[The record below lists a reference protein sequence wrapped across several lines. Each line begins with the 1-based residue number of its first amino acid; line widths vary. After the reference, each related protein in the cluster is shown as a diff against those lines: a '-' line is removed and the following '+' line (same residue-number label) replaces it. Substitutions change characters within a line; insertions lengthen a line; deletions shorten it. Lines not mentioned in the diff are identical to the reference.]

1 VSAFLSVAPWALAL
15 LCVWE
20 FDRRSRRLGL
30 DPPGFRSPG
39 RRAAGLA
46 ALALCLGTT
55 TLSPIAAIGAEAPTG
70 IDYSAIPTWQLFVV
84 HALFLLTVGAWW
96 VAGFAG
102 SAASLR
108 EQVGLTGGAPLRELA
123 FGAVF
128 GIGAWVVVLAGIY
141 LVAIGLAI
149 FGAEDALPSSP
160 PGAVVWLAGQ
170 AVGVRIA
177 LALSA
182 GVVEEIFF
190 RGLLQPRIG
199 YLASTALFALA
210 HLAYGQPFLLVGVT
224 MLSLIY
230 GALVIWRQ
238 SVWAAIA
245 AHAVF
250 DLVQLLVVVPTIL
263 RVFGGS
269 AAP

>member
-1 VSAFLSVAPWALAL
+1 MSAFLALAPYALAL

-20 FDRRSRRLGL
+20 LDRRSRRLGL
-30 DPPGFRSPG
+30 DPPGFRSPA
-39 RRAAGLA
+39 RRAAGLS
-46 ALALCLGTT
+46 ALALGLAITA
-55 TLSPIAAIGAEAPTG
+55 LSPIAALGGGPPPEV
-70 IDYSAIPTWQLFVV
+70 DYAAVPTWQLFVI
-84 HALFLLTVGAWW
+84 HALLLLTIAAWW
-96 VAGFAG
+96 GAGFAG
-102 SAASLR
+102 SGAALGD
-108 EQVGLTGGAPLRELA
+108 QVGLSGPSPLRELA

-141 LVAIGLAI
+141 AVAIGLALL
-149 FGAEDALPSSP
+149 GAEEALPSSP

-210 HLAYGQPFLLVGVT
+210 HLAYGQPFLLIGVT

-238 SVWAAIA
+238 SVWAAIS

-250 DLVQLLVVVPTIL
+250 DLVQLLVVVPSIL
-263 RVFGGS
+263 RVFGG
-269 AAP
+269 APAP